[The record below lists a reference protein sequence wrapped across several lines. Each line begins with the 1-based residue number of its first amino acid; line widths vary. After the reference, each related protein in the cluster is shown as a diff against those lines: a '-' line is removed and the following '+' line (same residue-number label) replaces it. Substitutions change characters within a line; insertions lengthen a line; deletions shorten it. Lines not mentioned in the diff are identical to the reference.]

1 MKRPPIVVV
10 MGHVDHGKTTLLD
23 YIRKTNIAAR
33 EAGGIT
39 QSIGAYEIEHKGNKI
54 TFIDTPGHQ
63 AFSNMRKYGAKIAD
77 IAILVVA
84 ADDGVMPQTKEAI
97 QIIQELKIPFI
108 VAINKIDKSNANPE
122 KTKNELLQAGVFL
135 EKYGGNISWE
145 EISALKGIGID
156 NLLDLIILTAEVEN
170 LEYSPTNTAYGIIL
184 KSAKDHQKGIVAGG
198 ILKDGTIKEGQ
209 FIATKSAAG
218 KIKILNNFL
227 GKKVKE
233 LLPSSPLE
241 IIGFEEIPQ
250 VGEEFWAAEKL
261 NIEFIKSSE
270 IKNNKETPP
279 TTEDG
284 LNIVIKADDLASLEA
299 LKNLILK
306 TAAILEKQIHIIKEG
321 VGNVTENDI
330 KEALAFDARV
340 VSFKSKIDKAAA
352 VLAKTQKIEI
362 LESDIIYELEKT
374 IKEYLGKVSPKE
386 MRNILILK
394 TFGNLKGKEQIVGG
408 KVIVGPIK
416 NQENFEI
423 WYNNKKIGEGKI
435 LNLQSQKKDVQIA
448 ETGNEVGLLVES
460 KEPIKENYTLIFN
473 KI

>member
-39 QSIGAYEIEHKGNKI
+39 QSIGAYEIEYKGNKI

-97 QIIQELKIPFI
+97 QIIQELKIPLI

-156 NLLDLIILTAEVEN
+156 NLLDLIILTSEVEN

-184 KSAKDHQKGIVAGG
+184 KSTKDHQRGIVVGG

-209 FIATKSAAG
+209 NIATKSAAG

-227 GKKVKE
+227 SKKVKE

-241 IIGFEEIPQ
+241 IMGFEEMPQ

-261 NIEFIKSSE
+261 NIESIKINE
-270 IKNNKETPP
+270 IKNYKEILP
-279 TTEDG
+279 TAENS

-306 TAAILEKQIHIIKEG
+306 TSVEKQINIIKEG

-330 KEALAFDARV
+330 KEALAFNAKV

-352 VLAKTQKIEI
+352 VLAKAQKIEI
-362 LESDIIYELEKT
+362 LESNIIYELEKT
-374 IKEYLGKVSPKE
+374 IKEYLEKTSPKE
-386 MRNILILK
+386 MRSVLILK
-394 TFGNLKGKEQIVGG
+394 TFGTLKDQEQIVGG
-408 KVIVGPIK
+408 KVIRGPIK

-423 WYNNKKIGEGKI
+423 WNNNKKIGEGKI
-435 LNLQSQKKDVQIA
+435 LNLQSQRKDIMVA
-448 ETGNEVGLLVES
+448 ETNNEIGLLIET
-460 KEPIKENYTLIFN
+460 KEPVKSNYILIF
-473 KI
+473 K

>member
-39 QSIGAYEIEHKGNKI
+39 QSIGAYEIEYKGNKI

-97 QIIQELKIPFI
+97 QIIQELKIPLI

-156 NLLDLIILTAEVEN
+156 NLLDLIILTSEVEN

-184 KSAKDHQKGIVAGG
+184 KSTKDHQRGIVVGG

-209 FIATKSAAG
+209 NIATKSAAG

-241 IIGFEEIPQ
+241 IIGFEEMPQ

-261 NIEFIKSSE
+261 NIESIKINE
-270 IKNNKETPP
+270 IKNDKEILP
-279 TTEDG
+279 TAENS

-306 TAAILEKQIHIIKEG
+306 TSVEKQINIIKEG

-330 KEALAFDARV
+330 KEALAFNAKV

-352 VLAKTQKIEI
+352 VLAKAQKIEI
-362 LESDIIYELEKT
+362 LESNIIYELEKT
-374 IKEYLGKVSPKE
+374 IKEYLEKTSPKE
-386 MRNILILK
+386 MRSVLILK
-394 TFGNLKGKEQIVGG
+394 TFGTLKDQEQIVGG
-408 KVIVGPIK
+408 KVIRGPIK

-423 WYNNKKIGEGKI
+423 WNNNKKIGEGKI
-435 LNLQSQKKDVQIA
+435 LNLQSQRKDIMVA
-448 ETGNEVGLLVES
+448 ETNNEIGLLIET
-460 KEPIKENYTLIFN
+460 KEPVKSNYILIF
-473 KI
+473 K

>member
-39 QSIGAYEIEHKGNKI
+39 QSIGAYEIEYKGNKI

-97 QIIQELKIPFI
+97 QIIQELKIPLI

-156 NLLDLIILTAEVEN
+156 NLLDLIILTSEVEN

-184 KSAKDHQKGIVAGG
+184 KSTKDHQRGIVVGG

-209 FIATKSAAG
+209 NIATKSAAG

-241 IIGFEEIPQ
+241 IMGFEEMPQ

-261 NIEFIKSSE
+261 NIESIKINE
-270 IKNNKETPP
+270 IKNDKEILP
-279 TTEDG
+279 TAENS

-306 TAAILEKQIHIIKEG
+306 TSVEKQINIIKEG

-330 KEALAFDARV
+330 KEALAFNAKV

-352 VLAKTQKIEI
+352 VLAKAQKIEI
-362 LESDIIYELEKT
+362 LESNIIYELEKT
-374 IKEYLGKVSPKE
+374 IKEYLEKTSPKE
-386 MRNILILK
+386 MRSVLILK
-394 TFGNLKGKEQIVGG
+394 TFGTLKDQEQIVGG
-408 KVIVGPIK
+408 KVIRGPIK

-423 WYNNKKIGEGKI
+423 WNNNKKIGEGKI
-435 LNLQSQKKDVQIA
+435 LNLQSQRKDIMVA
-448 ETGNEVGLLVES
+448 ETNNEIGLLIET
-460 KEPIKENYTLIFN
+460 KEPVKSNYILIF
-473 KI
+473 K